1 MMNDLKWKDHIYSL
15 SERSPFLFI
24 VFILEVF
31 HCERTMDLSLMH
43 LQSTGSPSTAT
54 SSIKWRS
61 LGKIWSGHLASFGYM
76 TLICFFNIIL
86 SCSNYLTQV
95 NNISNLSRRTKF
107 RGVFFLLIGYY
118 CIATQFFR
126 FGNVVSARCTGH
138 IDTPEILKRYL
149 LIAKRIGHLRIIFNL
164 FFTASPGVRFSK
176 DQKTL
181 RARIAIRKSPTR
193 LFCKAGLFICCK
205 GNKN

>member
-1 MMNDLKWKDHIYSL
+1 MASFLETDWRPHCKPEKREALLLTFKFIELTNTGDTIMNDLKWKDHIYSL

-43 LQSTGSPSTAT
+43 LQSTGSPSTAA

-61 LGKIWSGHLASFGYM
+61 LGKIWSGHLALFGYM
-76 TLICFFNIIL
+76 TLICFFNIVL

-107 RGVFFLLIGYY
+107 RGFFFFL
-118 CIATQFFR
+118 
-126 FGNVVSARCTGH
+126 
-138 IDTPEILKRYL
+138 
-149 LIAKRIGHLRIIFNL
+149 
-164 FFTASPGVRFSK
+164 
-176 DQKTL
+176 
-181 RARIAIRKSPTR
+181 
-193 LFCKAGLFICCK
+193 
-205 GNKN
+205 